1 VERARP
7 PVAGVSIERRGREGM
22 VSRRALALRQ
32 TMGPAR
38 RRSAEAGPGSG
49 GGSRAP
55 AYEPGWLT
63 HGARGRH
70 RSSSRGQRPAS
81 SRGGRGSQ
89 TQVRWLLSPARP
101 RASAGCWPIGV
112 EPACAACPR
121 HTTRWRS
128 TPNVPSTAPSGRSSD
143 SSTGPVRCAARATR
157 PRARAA
163 AARRGR
169 DRARRRAR
177 AARPEVRRRRG
188 RTARAAPP
196 GRPIDPAAA
205 DEPKSERPK
214 RAPFSSA

>member
-7 PVAGVSIERRGREGM
+7 PVAGVAVSIERRGREGM

-49 GGSRAP
+49 GGSRTP

-89 TQVRWLLSPARP
+89 TQVRWPLSPARP
-101 RASAGCWPIGV
+101 LASAGCSGGALTASPAPPRTDSRSRKGV
-112 EPACAACPR
+112 QTPPPLC
-121 HTTRWRS
+121 TRS
-128 TPNVPSTAPSGRSSD
+128 T
-143 SSTGPVRCAARATR
+143 TGWRHGHRTCS
-157 PRARAA
+157 RARTAGRLNPSWPLVA
-163 AARRGR
+163 LLGALTKAGALASSMIRRQR
-169 DRARRRAR
+169 
-177 AARPEVRRRRG
+177 
-188 RTARAAPP
+188 
-196 GRPIDPAAA
+196 
-205 DEPKSERPK
+205 
-214 RAPFSSA
+214 